1 MDNLWAINDK
11 FVWLHAVVK
20 AACCHSWNYSLWL
33 IKQKQVVELTLLMS
47 PCFTESY
54 TQTIKKWSKW
64 SRSK

>member
-33 IKQKQVVELTLLMS
+33 IKQKQVVELTLI
-47 PCFTESY
+47 Y
-54 TQTIKKWSKW
+54 WI
-64 SRSK
+64 